1 MQHTSTPAQEI
12 PVTSSTNTSKER
24 PKPIPKGETVCSS
37 LLADHTAL
45 AQWNV
50 RISEIRKKASGAI
63 AP

>member
-12 PVTSSTNTSKER
+12 PVTSSDTSK
-24 PKPIPKGETVCSS
+24 KKLKSMSKGETVCSS

-50 RISEIRKKASGAI
+50 RISEIRKKSGDAI